1 MGVFLPGSG
10 GSKINTLQTENNGR
24 KCILLHKNKQ
34 IEETIQLANAIGL
47 EIVECIY
54 QSGKENPRSFFGSGK
69 LNVIAA
75 ELDARNS
82 AHPWHDV
89 DLILVHTNTNSTQIV
104 ELGRVL
110 GIECWDRVRLLLN
123 LFTNQANSV
132 EAKLQVKLAMLQ
144 ADRSIMRELSNLQ
157 NRGERLGWGAGG
169 RHALENNMKI
179 LDREISTLLR
189 KKRRREISERERR
202 KRREKGRVKSIGLI
216 GYTNAGKSSLFQAM
230 AGKPVLIENQL
241 FSTLETTIGRMQKSP
256 RILMVDTIGFVDNLP
271 TVLLDAFNST
281 IKESTM
287 CNLILLIIDSN
298 DEKNEFRRKLETT
311 LRELEAQKEHFDF
324 KQLQTVL
331 TKTDLVSNEKLNQL
345 SEIITDYDLD
355 APICTSS
362 HNKNGLIKLRQIILS
377 RLYGMPISIDIL
389 LPTENNHLPQSAI
402 IAHMYELGHI
412 INETKIEASD
422 VIRITLWVDDAVLN
436 RYLSKSNNQIIIKKE
451 TKEVLV

>member
-1 MGVFLPGSG
+1 M
-10 GSKINTLQTENNGR
+10 
-24 KCILLHKNKQ
+24 
-34 IEETIQLANAIGL
+34 
-47 EIVECIY
+47 
-54 QSGKENPRSFFGSGK
+54 
-69 LNVIAA
+69 
-75 ELDARNS
+75 
-82 AHPWHDV
+82 
-89 DLILVHTNTNSTQIV
+89 
-104 ELGRVL
+104 
-110 GIECWDRVRLLLN
+110 
-123 LFTNQANSV
+123 
-132 EAKLQVKLAMLQ
+132 
-144 ADRSIMRELSNLQ
+144 
-157 NRGERLGWGAGG
+157 
-169 RHALENNMKI
+169 
-179 LDREISTLLR
+179 
-189 KKRRREISERERR
+189 
-202 KRREKGRVKSIGLI
+202 KSIGLI

-362 HNKNGLIKLRQIILS
+362 HNKNGLIKLRQVILS

-389 LPTENNHLPQSAI
+389 LPTENSHLSQPAI